1 MPGDRT
7 GNVQENEAALHSP
20 EVTVG
25 LRVLDKDDGM
35 GIKINPRHNEP
46 IAGALRRLKRILQKE
61 GQQRDL
67 MRHRYYETK
76 SQRRRRKRAKNAR
89 KARKKTP

>member
-1 MPGDRT
+1 
-7 GNVQENEAALHSP
+7 
-20 EVTVG
+20 
-25 LRVLDKDDGM
+25 M

-46 IAGALRRLKRILQKE
+46 ISGTLRRLKRILQKE

-89 KARKKTP
+89 KARKKTI